1 MPALVCCGPGM
12 NPVQDVLLTLNRGSL
27 GPRLQEVF
35 RLQNSIEIV
44 TEPARLRQ
52 VLAELMQAPRVS
64 LDIEADGF
72 YNYRDRVCIVT
83 LSSEELDVIVD
94 TLAVGPAMRELQPL
108 VERTDVPLLMHS
120 GQNDVLALKRDYKLE
135 FGQVQDTAVAATLL
149 GMPHTGLAALVETYL
164 GLTLEKELQRHDW
177 SRRPI
182 EPEHVAYL
190 INDTRHLFRVHDMIL
205 EEVRK
210 FELIDE
216 YEIECRMVAE
226 CEPREREF
234 DPERFRRIKGHGEL
248 TEQQRGTLKALYAWR
263 DELACSLDRAAFRVM
278 PDHALLE
285 MARQLPTEIDAL
297 RRTRGVGEW
306 IVAEHAESLL
316 AAIRG
321 AEPSAFRP
329 PRREE
334 AEPGK
339 RLDPRQRDRLGKLK
353 RWRETE
359 AARRQIGLQAVLPTS
374 VMMDLILQPPQDA
387 AELALVPRVGNSRAE
402 RYGDQILRIL
412 HGRKT
417 GRLTGRVAKPAN
429 PNPPVETNGS
439 AAV

>member
-1 MPALVCCGPGM
+1 M
-12 NPVQDVLLTLNRGSL
+12 R
-27 GPRLQEVF
+27 
-35 RLQNSIEIV
+35 NSIEII
-44 TEPARLRQ
+44 TEPARLREM
-52 VLAELMQAPRVS
+52 VAELMRAPRVS

-83 LSSEELDVIVD
+83 LSSEEVDVIVD
-94 TLAVGPAMRELQPL
+94 TIAVGPAMTDLQPL
-108 VERTDVPLLMHS
+108 VERSNVPTLMHS

-135 FGQVQDTAVAATLL
+135 FGQVQDTSVAASLL
-149 GMPHTGLAALVETYL
+149 GMQHTGLAALVETYL

-182 EPEHVAYL
+182 EPAHVAYL
-190 INDTRHLFRVHDMIL
+190 INDTRHLFKVHDMIM

-210 FELIDE
+210 FELMDE
-216 YEIECRMVAE
+216 YLIECRMVADS
-226 CEPREREF
+226 EPREREF

-248 TEQQRGTLKALYAWR
+248 SDQQRGVLKALYAWR
-263 DELACSLDRAAFRVM
+263 DELARTLDRASFRVM

-285 MARQLPTEIDAL
+285 MARSMPREADAL
-297 RRTRGVGEW
+297 RTMRGIGEW
-306 IVAEHAESLL
+306 ILAEHAQSLL
-316 AAIRG
+316 DTIAG
-321 AEPSAFRP
+321 AEPSPFRA

-334 AEPGK
+334 IEPAK

-359 AARRQIGLQAVLPTS
+359 AARRGVGLQAVLPTS

-387 AELALVPRVGNSRAE
+387 RELAEVPRVGSSRAE

-417 GRLTGRVAKPAN
+417 GRLTGRVPKPANPN
-429 PNPPVETNGS
+429 PNPPVETNGQQS
-439 AAV
+439 PA